1 MRFLILL
8 AITVTG
14 VFAQTGTLTGRVL
27 DESGARVP
35 GATVRVGTR
44 TATSAADGLYA
55 VPGLIT
61 GEYDVRVAAPQ
72 LVLDAPVKV
81 TIRAGVNELDLRLR
95 VAATEQKVTVLES
108 AAVVSTDAS
117 TNASA
122 TVISGADLD
131 SLSDDPEDLS
141 ADLQALAGP
150 SAGPGGGASIFVDG
164 FSGGQ
169 LPPKNSIREIRINQ
183 NPFSPEFDRLGLG
196 RIEIFTKPGTD
207 KFHGTVTYNYG
218 ADWWNS
224 RNPYSASKVPFL
236 LQETENS
243 FSGRLNRRSSFTLD
257 FERNAVDNGQVANG
271 VQLDAALQPVPFSSV
286 VKALQRH
293 WHVGPHVDYQLN
305 QNNTLTARYSWT
317 RAEIGDGGLGSFDL
331 PSRAAHILYNFQT
344 LQMSETSIHG
354 TKVNE
359 IRYQFFRETN
369 ATQAIAVAPAI
380 VVQGAFASG
389 GANSPFS
396 GYTQNSHELQN
407 YTSVLKGANF
417 WRFGMRLRSRMADN
431 VSRQNFNGLW
441 TFTSLDDFRRG
452 KPAQLTIAAGNPE
465 VNVNT
470 TDVAVFAGDEW
481 RVRPN
486 LTLSYGARLESQ
498 TRVNDHFSFAP
509 RVALAW
515 APGGRA
521 KKQAKTV
528 IRAGAGL
535 FYDRFQLGSLAQV
548 ARFDGVTQQQFVL
561 TNPDSYPRLPLVSS
575 LAPGTQSIQKL
586 DAGYRSPYVVQS
598 ALTIDRQ
605 LPHNITLAA
614 TWTNT
619 HGVHVFRTLALNAP
633 LQGTR
638 ALPYP
643 GQGPLFLL
651 TASGLFN
658 QNQFLVNVNAKVNPA
673 VSLLGY
679 YVLNQARSNAD
690 GLGSMPANAYDY
702 TGEYGRASTDA
713 RHRMMFGGT
722 VNTRWGVRFNP
733 LLTAQTGGPF
743 NITSGV
749 DSFGTTVFNARPS
762 VAGNA
767 GLPGVVRTSYGLLN
781 PFPAAGET
789 VLARNS
795 GNGPGQIMVNLRM
808 TRTWGLGREVGSSGA
823 ASGRRGDSGGQAAG
837 PMLAAPTRPVFSNA
851 TTARRFN
858 FQVGMS
864 IRNLLNHTNAGP
876 IIGNIQSPLFGRA
889 NQLPGGT
896 NGEGFSENA
905 NNRRLELQLRFT
917 Y

>member
-1 MRFLILL
+1 M
-8 AITVTG
+8 
-14 VFAQTGTLTGRVL
+14 
-27 DESGARVP
+27 
-35 GATVRVGTR
+35 
-44 TATSAADGLYA
+44 
-55 VPGLIT
+55 
-61 GEYDVRVAAPQ
+61 
-72 LVLDAPVKV
+72 
-81 TIRAGVNELDLRLR
+81 NELDLQLR
-95 VAATEQKVTVLES
+95 IATTEQKVTVQES
-108 AAVVSTDAS
+108 AAIVSTEAS
-117 TNASA
+117 GNASA

-150 SAGPGGGASIFVDG
+150 AAGPGGGVSIFVDG

-207 KFHGTVTYNYG
+207 KFHGTVTYNLG
-218 ADWWNS
+218 GDFWNS
-224 RNPYSASKVPFL
+224 RNPYAASKVPFL

-243 FSGRLNRRSSFTLD
+243 FSGRLNHRSSFTLD

-271 VQLDAALQPVPFSSV
+271 VQLDSTLQPVAFSSV

-293 WHVGPHVDYQLN
+293 LHVGPHVDYQLN

-317 RAEIGDGGLGSFDL
+317 RANVSDGGLGSFDL
-331 PSRAAHILYNFQT
+331 PSRAEHILHNFQT
-344 LQMSETSIHG
+344 VQLSETSIHG

-359 IRYQFFRETN
+359 IRYQFYRETS
-369 ATQAIAVAPAI
+369 ATEANTVAPAV
-380 VVQGAFASG
+380 VVQAAFSG
-389 GANSPFS
+389 GGASAPFS
-396 GYTQNSHELQN
+396 GYTYHAHELQN

-417 WRFGMRLRSRMADN
+417 WRFGVRLRRLMTDN
-431 VSRQNFNGLW
+431 VNQQNFNGVW
-441 TFTSLDDFRRG
+441 TFTSLDDYRRG

-470 TDVAVFAGDEW
+470 ADVALFAGDEW
-481 RVRPN
+481 RVRQN
-486 LTLSYGARLESQ
+486 LTLSYGVRLETQ
-498 TRVNDHFSFAP
+498 TKVNDHFDLAP

-521 KKQAKTV
+521 KKQPRTV
-528 IRAGAGL
+528 IRVGAGL
-535 FYDRFQLGSLAQV
+535 FYDRFQINSLSQV
-548 ARFDGVTQQQFVL
+548 ARFNGVTQQQYVV
-561 TNPDSYPRLPLVSS
+561 TNPDAYPRLPLLST
-575 LAPGTQSIQKL
+575 LAAKTQSIQEI

-598 ALTIDRQ
+598 AFTVDRQ
-605 LPHNITLAA
+605 LPHNVTLAA

-619 HGVHVFRTLALNAP
+619 HGVHVLRTLALNAP
-633 LQGTR
+633 LPVTR

-651 TASGLFN
+651 TGSGLFN
-658 QNQFLVNVNAKVNPA
+658 QNQFLLNLNAKVNPA
-673 VSLLGY
+673 VSLVGY

-690 GLGSMPANAYDY
+690 GLGSIPANPYDY
-702 TGEYGRASTDA
+702 SGEYGRASTDA
-713 RHRMMFGGT
+713 RHRMMIGGT

-749 DSFGTTVFNARPS
+749 DTFGTTVFNARPS
-762 VAGNA
+762 ITNNA
-767 GLPGVVRTSYGLLN
+767 ALPGVVRTGYGLLN

-795 GNGPGQIMVNLRM
+795 GNGPGQIMLNLRM
-808 TRTWGLGREVGSSGA
+808 TRTWGLGREMGSSGA
-823 ASGRRGDSGGQAAG
+823 ASARRGDGGGQAAG
-837 PMLAAPTRPVFSNA
+837 PMLTAPTRPVFSNG
-851 TTARRFN
+851 TTPRRFN
-858 FQVGMS
+858 LQLGMS
-864 IRNLLNHTNAGP
+864 VRNLLNHTNPGP

-889 NQLPGGT
+889 NQVPGGA

-905 NNRRLELQLRFT
+905 NNRRLELQVRFT